1 MAFLAA
7 SLVAEVSGTLILL
20 IAVSPWV
27 CAVLT
32 SSAFLA
38 SSIAAL
44 ALLTSSET
52 CFFKSAF
59 SSSVKFEASIA
70 LFLALAA

>member
-7 SLVAEVSGTLILL
+7 SLVAEVSGTLMLL
-20 IAVSPWV
+20 IAVAPLV

-44 ALLTSSET
+44 AWLTASET
-52 CFFKSAF
+52 CFFKAAF
-59 SSSVKFEASIA
+59 SSSVNFEFSIA
-70 LFLALAA
+70 SFFF